1 MAYASRQTSYLV
13 GTIGVF
19 LQVLGLWGR
28 YSDVQLGTNEA
39 SWNIAQLTLYAGFA
53 ISVLIIWRGLRVP
66 RIQPATTVPIRFV
79 NVAGLKFAGAGSV
92 IETVAL
98 ASNEII
104 RRLSPSQQYVAL
116 ALSLSLLAVGLLT
129 VTLGMVVGLTIEYGL
144 IRREIIA
151 ASALKRWLTLVSV
164 ILMFTSIWLTA
175 SGIFFYL
182 ATEFR
187 TTLVNLLAAVF
198 LGLVAPLVLV
208 PAKRVFPKFGAAIS
222 IGVVFN
228 AVVYFFVV
236 VVAHAPSYVPWGLL
250 SLALFDVLILGL
262 KRVMIITRAGLV
274 SSLVIGVLFW
284 VTYFPFS
291 LYLFPW
297 SSSPQPPLVAV
308 VLSSLAGAMLGN
320 WAYAGLT
327 SVVLGDVMG

>member
-1 MAYASRQTSYLV
+1 LAYASRQTSYLV

-19 LQVLGLWGR
+19 LQVVGLWGM
-28 YSDVQLGTNEA
+28 YSNVQLGTNEA

-53 ISVLIIWRGLRVP
+53 VSVLIIWRALRVP

-79 NVAGLKFAGAGSV
+79 NVAGLKLAGAGSV
-92 IETVAL
+92 IEIVAL

-104 RRLSPSQQYVAL
+104 LHLSPSEQYVAL
-116 ALSLSLLAVGLLT
+116 PLSLLAIGLLT
-129 VTLGMVVGLTIEYGL
+129 VTLGIVIGLTIEYGM

-151 ASALKRWLTLVSV
+151 ASALKRWLTLISV

-182 ATEFR
+182 AAAFR
-187 TTLVNLLAAVF
+187 STLVNLLAAAF

-208 PAKRVFPKFGAAIS
+208 PAKRVFPKVGTAIS
-222 IGVVFN
+222 IGVAFN

-262 KRVMIITRAGLV
+262 KRIMIITRAGLV

-284 VTYFPFS
+284 ATYFPFS

-308 VLSSLAGAMLGN
+308 VLASLAGATLGN
-320 WAYAGLT
+320 SAYAGLT
-327 SVVLGDVMG
+327 SVVLGDVTG